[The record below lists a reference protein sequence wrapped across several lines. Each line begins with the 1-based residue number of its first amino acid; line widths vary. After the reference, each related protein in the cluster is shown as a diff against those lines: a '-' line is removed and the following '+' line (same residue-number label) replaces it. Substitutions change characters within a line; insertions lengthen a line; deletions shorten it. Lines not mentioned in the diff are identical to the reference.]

1 VELSSSIYHP
11 YWYQDCIDEY
21 KWSCNGRRKS
31 FTVTMF
37 YFSIEFPPSNITST
51 LNLIRYKVNLKST
64 GGKSEWIIYN
74 AKWTIC
80 NENDFDNMM
89 RVMVMVFRA
98 TFNNSTVTSWCSVL
112 LVDETGVPR
121 ENHQLSQVTN
131 KLKIFKQYFTLRVFF
146 FIYYSQTCIKRS
158 PLGQRK
164 GDLIRQV
171 TF

>member
-1 VELSSSIYHP
+1 
-11 YWYQDCIDEY
+11 
-21 KWSCNGRRKS
+21 
-31 FTVTMF
+31 
-37 YFSIEFPPSNITST
+37 
-51 LNLIRYKVNLKST
+51 
-64 GGKSEWIIYN
+64 
-74 AKWTIC
+74 
-80 NENDFDNMM
+80 
-89 RVMVMVFRA
+89 MVFRA
-98 TFNNSTVTSWCSVL
+98 TFNNSTATSWCSVL

-131 KLKIFKQYFTLRVFF
+131 KLKIFKQYFTLREFF